1 MAVDRNRGLVPL
13 LVPGVLY
20 RGMTKEGVHPSVCYT
35 EPIVP
40 GGLIVS
46 RLASFAPILLSLS
59 LLAGCAQWPVDGGSS
74 NYPNRLL
81 KITVE
86 FADPINPS
94 YYYFMCFDTDGDRE
108 TGPLPIPTGPFWG
121 NGWGTGVISAY
132 VMYHSGQFRVSRP
145 RVLSALVE
153 PSGGILD
160 VGGNPEPPISG
171 SHLVRIDAVALGE
184 ATIEGTGT
192 VTGVTN
198 AASQNA
204 GQYTLATDAA
214 GAVVAGSVAFTPAEV
229 GGRELT
235 TQEQAILDA
244 LNVGGA
250 ALGANSLALLGLT
263 LELGPPLAASQ
274 TITVA
279 PTTGTV
285 TDRFSSYFGVN
296 DTTSTGAIYAN
307 AVHPGPEPV
316 IPGMS
321 FRTGQLS
328 SPATVEII
336 TQYEATVDDLGPP
349 FDYEYPEVGGRE
361 LTVSVDMAQI
371 GDPLDEI
378 QFNIIATD
386 TLPLNPEIVLD
397 KSYDGLGPDGTTFV
411 TLPIDTNRKLH
422 NADAALP
429 EGAGDVFL
437 GALSSNDLQLGEL
450 DIVDW
455 SVEVSVR
462 ATTAQF

>member
-1 MAVDRNRGLVPL
+1 M
-13 LVPGVLY
+13 
-20 RGMTKEGVHPSVCYT
+20 
-35 EPIVP
+35 
-40 GGLIVS
+40 S
-46 RLASFAPILLSLS
+46 RLASFVPILLSLS

-184 ATIEGTGT
+184 ATIEGTGM
-192 VTGVTN
+192 VTGSRNT
-198 AASQNA
+198 ASQNA
-204 GQYTLATDAA
+204 GQYTLATDAT

-244 LNVGGA
+244 LNVGGRPR
-250 ALGANSLALLGLT
+250 GQLLGIAGL
-263 LELGPPLAASQ
+263 
-274 TITVA
+274 
-279 PTTGTV
+279 
-285 TDRFSSYFGVN
+285 D
-296 DTTSTGAIYAN
+296 TGAWAS
-307 AVHPGPEPV
+307 AGSEPDDHRRTHHGHSDGPVLLLLRGERHDEHRRHLRQCGSSRSGACDPGHVVPHRPAQLPGDGGDHHPV
-316 IPGMS
+316 
-321 FRTGQLS
+321 
-328 SPATVEII
+328 
-336 TQYEATVDDLGPP
+336 
-349 FDYEYPEVGGRE
+349 
-361 LTVSVDMAQI
+361 
-371 GDPLDEI
+371 
-378 QFNIIATD
+378 
-386 TLPLNPEIVLD
+386 
-397 KSYDGLGPDGTTFV
+397 
-411 TLPIDTNRKLH
+411 
-422 NADAALP
+422 
-429 EGAGDVFL
+429 
-437 GALSSNDLQLGEL
+437 
-450 DIVDW
+450 
-455 SVEVSVR
+455 
-462 ATTAQF
+462 